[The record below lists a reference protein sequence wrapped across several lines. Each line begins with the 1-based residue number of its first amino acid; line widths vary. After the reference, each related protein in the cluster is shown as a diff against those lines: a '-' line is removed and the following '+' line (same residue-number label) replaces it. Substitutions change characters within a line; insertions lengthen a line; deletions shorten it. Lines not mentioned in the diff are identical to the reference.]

1 MSAPIY
7 LKLLSTLT
15 LSLTTLG
22 FMSSGLTQPI
32 VSDDS
37 TDTTVNQEGNRF
49 DIEGGELSGDGANLF
64 HSFSQFGLDSGQIAN
79 FLSSPSI
86 QNILSRITGG
96 DPSVINGLIQ
106 VSGGTS
112 NLFLMNPAGIIFG
125 NQAQLNVPAAFTAT
139 TATGISFGDNL
150 FNVTGINDY
159 TSLVGTPNG
168 FVFNTPEPGS
178 IVNTGTLE
186 VNSEQNLSLIGG
198 TVVSTG
204 ELVAPEGQITVTTVP
219 GNQWVR
225 ISQAGHLLS
234 LEVPAAATEVP
245 FTPLSLPQLLTGG
258 DVGNATGLSVN
269 EQGEV
274 ALTGSGIAIDN
285 GDLVAKTVTGGTA
298 LLSAENNLTL
308 VESQLTTT
316 GDLQLLAQDTVR
328 VRDTVAN
335 PFIAQAGNDLIVQGN
350 QGVDIFALNHSASGF
365 YSGGD
370 MVFRSSNTISGDAHY
385 SAGGNFRIEQLD
397 GSEGDLESPNDPIIF
412 ASGNVTLGNYTG
424 ASLHILAGG
433 RVDVGDV
440 TITGSEPTVNNTINP
455 SNTLQ
460 FTGSTTTIGDLA
472 IISLS
477 KGGSVII
484 NGNNQPTLD
493 IRAGI
498 DWGLLG
504 IDLVDFQIDPVTPN
518 PTFEPATNA
527 DIKVGNINIS
537 QPNSRILLTNQYNPN
552 DLPGNIQAGQIDVS
566 SDLGNAGS
574 VAIDSR
580 GNIRTSPIKSRAN
593 VTGDG
598 GDILLN
604 AENNIEIGNAGG
616 SDIDSRGDNG
626 GNITLDAGGTIRMT
640 NALSRGR
647 DTTGD
652 GGDITITAGGDINSG
667 NIQTSGENGGEIAI
681 KINGDGVI
689 DTTGPLGNEG
699 TIESCSNITCDGTGE
714 SGDIAIEATSIIT
727 RGIQS
732 NGSSDGD
739 ISLTSDEIQLKP
751 AKEPADRPE
760 VPFIRGTGTLQLQPF
775 PFTDRETIMINTG
788 GGELTLD
795 NNIQIGSDVSFN
807 THGVDPDGNLIYG
820 DLIFNGT
827 VNTVNGTHDLSL
839 DTGLG
844 TTLFNGLVGN
854 SVPLDIVNTNVQGT
868 TIIRNNITA
877 NDLQFNN
884 AVEVQLTPT
893 LTAQNIE
900 FGSSVTLTG
909 DLTLNT
915 NDDNGSMTFN
925 GKVDGTH
932 DLTVLNPGKTTF
944 VDEIGSITRL
954 NTIRTDED
962 GTTQIR
968 NNITANQLDI
978 KDAVTVEAVD
988 GLSDVS
994 LTADKI
1000 EFGSTIMG
1008 TDQNL
1013 ILQSSNTTDIFSL
1026 AGSENSPNDAGFQ
1039 NGFESLTIRS
1049 TNSGGQ
1055 IDLSNL
1061 TFSDPV
1067 TIQMP
1072 DGVIVI
1078 NGKITG
1084 IDDASITLNSATTN
1098 LNADITTAGGG
1109 IAFNTGSVELGND
1122 VTLNSGSNPIRFQG
1136 TVDGNHDLTLLS
1148 SDTTSFG
1155 GAVGGSTRL
1164 NSLTTDSGGITQ
1176 FQGNVTANRLNLQDS
1191 VDVLSN
1197 LSLTATEIDLSS
1209 IETSTNKTLTLQPLN
1224 PNQDF
1229 SVNGGI
1235 FKDGFQSITIGRELG
1250 SGTITLDNNFT
1261 FRDPVT
1267 IQSPSGE
1274 IVLNGMLTGGKN
1286 GTITLDAA
1294 TTTLNS
1300 NILTSGSN
1308 LAFLGDRVNLGADVD
1323 LNTVNGNIRFDGIV
1337 EGDRTL
1343 RIFSTGTTTFSGAV
1357 GSVTPLNS
1365 LTTDAGGTTQFGG
1378 NVTAS
1383 RLTIQDTLA
1392 VLSDLSLTSSEIT
1405 LGATVTGSNTNLIL
1419 QPLNP
1424 TQDFTLTAGV
1434 FEDGFQSIRI
1444 GRDNGSGAIALNGNL
1459 TFSDPLSILSP
1470 TGSGSI
1476 SATGTITGLDNATV
1490 SLQANQEINVN
1501 DITANSG
1508 ISLTSNQDAITTGNL
1523 NTSGVNQGGDITVQ
1537 AQTEIQAGEINSSAM
1552 QGDGGNVTL
1561 DPENDIEVSSINA
1574 QGGING
1580 RGGNVDITTEQF
1592 FRATETFSDRTGTT
1606 TSISTAG
1613 GNGGGSV
1620 IIRHQGGQF
1629 IPFTVGADYNQ
1640 VNGTRG
1646 AIATGS
1652 DNQITEGSYPNPY
1665 TQGIAPS
1672 QIQLITPETPTDNPL
1687 ILQKESPSQPQ
1698 VETDVPPVTIDT
1710 VFGTIDAAYTQQF
1723 ESYLDKSGTQ
1733 ILTLTEARQLLQDI
1747 AQETGVKPALIYVMF
1762 VPSSLSSATATPQ
1775 DNDQLD
1781 LVLVTAQ
1788 GETIHK
1794 SIPITRAEVLQVA
1807 QQFQRTVTNVRD
1819 TTGYLAPG
1827 KQLYDWLITPLEAD
1841 LQAQGIQNLVFV
1853 MDRGLRSIPV
1863 AALHNEQQFL
1873 IENYSVGI
1881 MPSLSLTD
1889 TRFQSVQDSQVLAMG
1904 AARFSDQKPLPA
1916 VPVELESITQKLWQ
1930 GQFFLDEGFTLDN
1943 LKAQRKK
1950 QPFGIIHLA
1959 THADFR
1965 PGAISNSYIQL
1976 WNSKLRLDQ
1985 LPELGWN
1992 NPPVELLV
2000 LSACRT
2006 ALGDENAELGF
2017 AGLAVQAGVK
2027 STLAS
2032 LWYVSDEGTLA
2043 LMTQFYDQ
2051 LKTAPIKAEALR
2063 QVQIDMLKGQTKLEN
2078 GQLITSAGTILL
2090 PSELPQSQD
2099 LTHPYYWASFT
2110 MVGNPW

>member
-15 LSLTTLG
+15 LCLTTLG

-64 HSFSQFGLDSGQIAN
+64 HSFSEFGLDSGQIAN
-79 FLSSPSI
+79 FLSNSSI

-96 DPSVINGLIQ
+96 DASVINGLIQ
-106 VSGGTS
+106 ITGGTS

-125 NQAQLNVPAAFTAT
+125 NEAQLNVPAAFTAT

-150 FNVTGINDY
+150 FNATGINDY

-204 ELVAPEGQITVTTVP
+204 ELVAPDGQITVTTVP

-258 DVGNATGLSVN
+258 NVGNATGLSVN

-274 ALTGSGIAIDN
+274 ALTGSGIAIDK
-285 GDLVAKTVTGGTA
+285 GDVVANTVTGGTA

-316 GDLQLLAQDTVR
+316 GNLQLLAQDTVR

-335 PFIAQAGNDLIVQGN
+335 PFIADAGNDLIVQGN
-350 QGVDIFALNHSASGF
+350 QKVDIFALNHAASGF
-365 YSGGD
+365 FSGGD

-385 SAGGNFRIEQLD
+385 STGGDFRIEQLD
-397 GSEGDLESPNDPIIF
+397 GSEGDLESPYDPIIL
-412 ASGNVTLGNYTG
+412 ATGNVELGDYTG

-433 RVDVGDV
+433 SVNVGNV
-440 TITGSEPTVNNTINP
+440 EITGADTVADTINP
-455 SNTLQ
+455 NNTTLFNGTTEIGKLATVNLSN
-460 FTGSTTTIGDLA
+460 GE
-472 IISLS
+472 
-477 KGGSVII
+477 SVII
-484 NGNNQPTLD
+484 NGNQQPTLD
-493 IRAGI
+493 IRAGV
-498 DWGLLG
+498 DWSLLG
-504 IDLVDFQIDPVTPN
+504 GVPTVTSPIDSTNQFTGDNQP
-518 PTFEPATNA
+518 PTFPGTVTNA
-527 DIKVGNINIS
+527 NIDIGSIKIAIN
-537 QPNSRILLTNQYNPN
+537 QPDGVVLLTNQYNPN
-552 DLPGNIQAGQIDVS
+552 DLGGNIQIGAINVS
-566 SDLGNAGS
+566 NDLGNAGS
-574 VAIDSR
+574 VTIDSR
-580 GNIRTSPIKSRAN
+580 ENIGTASIKSRAN
-593 VTGDG
+593 VSGDG
-598 GDILLN
+598 GAIILN
-604 AENNIEIGNAGG
+604 AEGNIDIENASG

-626 GNITLDAGGTIRMT
+626 GNITLNAGGTIRMT
-640 NALSRGR
+640 NALSRGK

-667 NIQTSGENGGEIAI
+667 NIQTSGANGGEIT
-681 KINGDGVI
+681 INSGGVI

-699 TIESCSNITCDGTGE
+699 TIESCSNITCDGAGE
-714 SGDIAIEATSIIT
+714 SGDIAVEATSIIT

-732 NGSSDGD
+732 NGDLDGN
-739 ISLTSDEIQLKP
+739 INLTSNEIQLKP
-751 AKEPADRPE
+751 AEVPANRPE
-760 VPFIRGTGTLQLQPF
+760 VPFIRGTGTLRLQPL
-775 PFTDRETIMINTG
+775 DIETITVNTG
-788 GGELTLD
+788 SNDLILD
-795 NNIQIGSDVSFN
+795 NPLQLGGNISFN
-807 THGVDPDGNLIYG
+807 TSGGNVTL
-820 DLIFNGT
+820 NGT
-827 VNTVNGTHDLSL
+827 VDGEYDLSL
-839 DTGLG
+839 NTDTG
-844 TTLFNGLVGN
+844 TALFNGIVGSLN
-854 SVPLDIVNTNVQGT
+854 SLNIISTDANGK
-868 TIIRNNITA
+868 TIINRDITA
-877 NDLQFNN
+877 NQLEFNN
-884 AVEVQLTPT
+884 MVEVLSNST
-893 LTAQNIE
+893 LTLTQSGMQPPPAID
-900 FGSSVTLTG
+900 FMSSVELKA
-909 DLTLNT
+909 DLTISTIRNSQI
-915 NDDNGSMTFN
+915 NFN
-925 GKVDGTH
+925 STVDGTY
-932 DLTVLNPGKTTF
+932 DLTVLNPGETTF
-944 VDEIGSITRL
+944 TAEVGSISRL
-954 NTIRTDED
+954 NTLRTDNE
-962 GTTQIR
+962 GTTQIN
-968 NNITANQLDI
+968 NNITANQIDI
-978 KDAVTVEAVD
+978 QDAVEV
-988 GLSDVS
+988 LSDLS
-994 LTADKI
+994 LTADEI
-1000 EFGSTIMG
+1000 EFGSTITG
-1008 TDQNL
+1008 TNQNL

-1026 AGSENSPNDAGFQ
+1026 VGSGTSSEEAGFQ
-1039 NGFESLTIRS
+1039 DGFESLTIRS

-1072 DGVIVI
+1072 DGVIAI

-1098 LNADITTAGGG
+1098 LNADITTVDGS
-1109 IAFNTGSVELGND
+1109 IAFNADNVRLGNN
-1122 VTLNSGSNPIRFQG
+1122 VTLSSGSNPIRFQG

-1148 SDTTSFG
+1148 SGTTTFG

-1176 FQGNVTANRLNLQDS
+1176 FQGNVTANRLDLQDR

-1197 LSLTATEIDLSS
+1197 LSLTAAEIDLNS
-1209 IETSTNKTLTLQPLN
+1209 IETSTNQTLTLQPLN

-1235 FKDGFQSITIGRELG
+1235 FKDGFQSITIGQESG
-1250 SGTITLDNNFT
+1250 SGTITLDDNFT
-1261 FRDPVT
+1261 FNDPVT
-1267 IQSPSGE
+1267 IQSSSGE
-1274 IVLNGMLTGGKN
+1274 IVLNGMLMGEDN
-1286 GTITLDAA
+1286 AAITLDAA

-1300 NILTSGSN
+1300 NITTSGNS
-1308 LAFLGDRVNLGADVD
+1308 LTFLGDRVNLGADVD
-1323 LNTVNGNIRFDGIV
+1323 LNTASGNINFSGIV

-1343 RIFSTGTTTFSGAV
+1343 RIFSSGTTTFSGAV
-1357 GSVTPLNS
+1357 GSITPLNS

-1378 NVTAS
+1378 DVTAN
-1383 RLTIQDTLA
+1383 RLSIQDSLA
-1392 VLSDLSLTSSEIT
+1392 VLSDLSLTASEIT
-1405 LGATVTGSNTNLIL
+1405 LGATVTGSNTNLVL

-1424 TQDFTLTAGV
+1424 TQKFTLTRGV
-1434 FEDGFQSIRI
+1434 FEDGFQSLRI
-1444 GRDNGSGAIALNGNL
+1444 GRENGSGEIELNGNL
-1459 TFSDPLSILSP
+1459 TVSDPLSILSP

-1476 SATGTITGLDNATV
+1476 TATGTITGFDNATIN
-1490 SLQANQEINVN
+1490 LLANQAINVN
-1501 DITANSG
+1501 DITANAG
-1508 ISLTSNQDAITTGNL
+1508 ISLTSNQRAVTTGNL

-1537 AQTEIQAGEINSSAM
+1537 AKTEIQTGAINSSAT

-1561 DPENDIEVSSINA
+1561 DPENDIEVDSINA

-1620 IIRHQGGQF
+1620 IIRHQGGKLG
-1629 IPFTVGADYNQ
+1629 IPFTVGQDYNNE
-1640 VNGTRG
+1640 NGTRG

-1672 QIQLITPETPTDNPL
+1672 QIQLITPETSSASSPENPL

-1698 VETDVPPVTIDT
+1698 VETDVPSVTIDT
-1710 VFGTIDAAYTQQF
+1710 VFGTIDAAYTQEF
-1723 ESYLDKSGTQ
+1723 ESYLGKPATQ
-1733 ILTLTEARQLLQDI
+1733 ILTLTQARQLLQDI

-1762 VPSSLSSATATPQ
+1762 VPSSISSESATPQ

-1788 GETIHK
+1788 GEPIHK

-1807 QQFQRTVTNVRD
+1807 QQFQRSVTNVRD
-1819 TTGYLAPG
+1819 TKGYLAPG

-1889 TRFQSVQDSQVLAMG
+1889 TRYQSVQDTQVLAMG
-1904 AARFSDQKPLPA
+1904 AERFSDKKPLPA
-1916 VPVELESITQKLWQ
+1916 VPVELEAITQKLWQ

-1992 NPPVELLV
+1992 DPPVELLV

-2043 LMTQFYDQ
+2043 LMTQFYDH
-2051 LKTAPIKAEALR
+2051 LRTAPIKAEALR

-2110 MVGNPW
+2110 VVGNPW

>member
-15 LSLTTLG
+15 LCLTTLG

-37 TDTTVNQEGNRF
+37 TDTTVNQQNNRF

-64 HSFSQFGLDSGQIAN
+64 HSFSEFGLDSGQIAN
-79 FLSSPSI
+79 FLSNPSI

-96 DPSVINGLIQ
+96 DASVINGLIQ
-106 VSGGTS
+106 ITGGTS

-125 NQAQLNVPAAFTAT
+125 NEAQLNVPAAFTAT

-150 FNVTGINDY
+150 FNATGINDY
-159 TSLVGTPNG
+159 TSLMGTPNG

-198 TVVSTG
+198 AVVSTG
-204 ELVAPEGQITVTTVP
+204 ELVAPDGQITVTTVP

-225 ISQAGHLLS
+225 ISQAGQLLS
-234 LEVPAAATEVP
+234 LEVPAAATQVP

-258 DVGNATGLSVN
+258 NVSNATELSVN

-274 ALTGSGIAIDN
+274 ALTGSGIAIN
-285 GDLVAKTVTGGTA
+285 QGDVVAKTVTTGTA

-308 VESQLTTT
+308 VESHLTTT
-316 GDLQLLAQDTVR
+316 GDLQLLAQNTVQ

-335 PFIAQAGNDLIVQGN
+335 PFIAQAGDNLTVQGN
-350 QGVDIFALNHSASGF
+350 QNVDIFALNHAASGF
-365 YSGGD
+365 YSSGD

-385 SAGGNFRIEQLD
+385 STGGDFRIEQLD
-397 GSEGDLESPNDPIIF
+397 GSSGDLESPNDPIIL
-412 ASGNVTLGNYTG
+412 ASGDVRLGNYTG

-433 RVDVGDV
+433 RVRVRNV
-440 TITGSEPTVNNTINP
+440 TITGTDSEDNTINP
-455 SNTLQ
+455 NNANPFLASLASVPLSAGTTLQ
-460 FTGSTTTIGDLA
+460 IDGST
-472 IISLS
+472 
-477 KGGSVII
+477 
-484 NGNNQPTLD
+484 NPTLD

-498 DWGLLG
+498 NWGVLG
-504 IDLVDFQIDPVTPN
+504 GDPGNKPIGTGLPT
-518 PTFEPATNA
+518 PTFTTATNA
-527 DIKVGNINIS
+527 DIVVDNITIS
-537 QPNSRILLTNQYNPN
+537 QPNSKVLLTNQYNPN
-552 DLPGNIQAGQIDVS
+552 NLAGNVQVGQIDVS

-574 VAIDSR
+574 VTIESR

-640 NALSRGR
+640 NALSRGK

-652 GGDITITAGGDINSG
+652 GGDIRITAGGDINSG
-667 NIQTSGENGGEIAI
+667 NIQTSGANGGEITI

-699 TIESCSNITCDGTGE
+699 TIESCSNITCDGAGE
-714 SGDIAIEATSIIT
+714 SGDIAVEATSIIT

-732 NGSSDGD
+732 NGDLDGN
-739 ISLTSDEIQLKP
+739 ITLTSNEIQLKP
-751 AKEPADRPE
+751 AEVPANRPE
-760 VPFIRGTGTLQLQPF
+760 VPFIRGTGTLRLQPL
-775 PFTDRETIMINTG
+775 DIETITVNTG
-788 GGELTLD
+788 SNDLILD
-795 NNIQIGSDVSFN
+795 NPLQLGGNISFN
-807 THGVDPDGNLIYG
+807 TSGGNVT
-820 DLIFNGT
+820 FNGT
-827 VNTVNGTHDLSL
+827 VDGEYDLSL
-839 DTGLG
+839 NTDTG
-844 TTLFNGLVGN
+844 TALFNGIVGSLN
-854 SVPLDIVNTNVQGT
+854 SLNIISTDANGK
-868 TIIRNNITA
+868 TIINRDITA
-877 NDLQFNN
+877 NQLEFNN
-884 AVEVQLTPT
+884 MVEVLSNST
-893 LTAQNIE
+893 LTLIQSGMQPPPAIDFME
-900 FGSSVTLTG
+900 SVELKA
-909 DLTLNT
+909 DLTISTIRNSQI
-915 NDDNGSMTFN
+915 NFN
-925 GKVDGTH
+925 STVDGTY
-932 DLTVLNPGKTTF
+932 DLTVLNPGETTF
-944 VDEIGSITRL
+944 TGEVGSISRL
-954 NTIRTDED
+954 NTLRTDNE
-962 GTTQIR
+962 GTTQIN

-978 KDAVTVEAVD
+978 QDAVEV
-988 GLSDVS
+988 LSDLS
-994 LTADKI
+994 LTADEI
-1000 EFGSTIMG
+1000 EFGSTITG
-1008 TDQNL
+1008 TNQNL
-1013 ILQSSNTTDIFSL
+1013 ILQSSNITDIFSL
-1026 AGSENSPNDAGFQ
+1026 AGSGNSSDEAGFQ
-1039 NGFESLTIRS
+1039 DGFESLTIRS

-1067 TIQMP
+1067 TIQIP
-1072 DGVIVI
+1072 DGVIAI

-1084 IDDASITLNSATTN
+1084 TDDASITLNSATTN
-1098 LNADITTAGGG
+1098 LNADITTEDGG
-1109 IAFNTGSVELGND
+1109 IAFNTDSVELGND

-1136 TVDGNHDLTLLS
+1136 TVDGNYKLTLSS
-1148 SDTTSFG
+1148 SDTTTFG
-1155 GAVGGSTRL
+1155 GTVGGSTPL
-1164 NSLTTDSGGITQ
+1164 DTLTTKLDGITQ
-1176 FQGNVTANRLNLQDS
+1176 FNGNVTANRLNLQDS

-1197 LSLTATEIDLSS
+1197 LSLTATEI
-1209 IETSTNKTLTLQPLN
+1209 
-1224 PNQDF
+1224 
-1229 SVNGGI
+1229 
-1235 FKDGFQSITIGRELG
+1235 
-1250 SGTITLDNNFT
+1250 
-1261 FRDPVT
+1261 
-1267 IQSPSGE
+1267 
-1274 IVLNGMLTGGKN
+1274 VLNGILTGTDN
-1286 GTITLDAA
+1286 GAITLNAA

-1300 NILTSGSN
+1300 NITTSGSDIR
-1308 LAFLGDRVNLGADVD
+1308 FLGDKVNLGADVD
-1323 LNTVNGNIRFDGIV
+1323 LNTASGNINFSGIV

-1365 LTTDAGGTTQFGG
+1365 LTTDAGGITQFGG
-1378 NVTAS
+1378 DVTANRVS
-1383 RLTIQDTLA
+1383 IQDSLA
-1392 VLSDLSLTSSEIT
+1392 VLSDLSLTSPEIT
-1405 LGATVTGSNTNLIL
+1405 LGATVTGSNTNLVL

-1444 GRDNGSGAIALNGNL
+1444 GRENGSGAIALNGNL
-1459 TFSDPLSILSP
+1459 TFSDPVSILSP
-1470 TGSGSI
+1470 TGSGTI
-1476 SATGTITGLDNATV
+1476 TATGTITGLDNATV
-1490 SLQANQEINVN
+1490 SLQANQDINVN

-1508 ISLTSNQDAITTGNL
+1508 ISLTSNQGAVTTGNL

-1537 AQTEIQAGEINSSAM
+1537 AKTEIQAGAINSSAT

-1561 DPENDIEVSSINA
+1561 DPENDIEVDSINA
-1574 QGGING
+1574 QGGSNG

-1620 IIRHQGGQF
+1620 IIRHQGGKLDT
-1629 IPFTVGADYNQ
+1629 PFTVGQDYND

-1672 QIQLITPETPTDNPL
+1672 QIQLITPETITPETSRESSESSPENPL

-1698 VETDVPPVTIDT
+1698 VETDVPSVTIDT
-1710 VFGTIDAAYTQQF
+1710 VFGTIDAAYTQEF
-1723 ESYLDKSGTQ
+1723 EAYLSKSATQ

-1762 VPSSLSSATATPQ
+1762 VPSSISSESATPE

-1788 GETIHK
+1788 GEPIHK

-1807 QQFQRTVTNVRD
+1807 QQFQRSVTNVRD

-1853 MDRGLRSIPV
+1853 MDRGLRSMPV
-1863 AALHNEQQFL
+1863 AALHNEEQFL

-1889 TRFQSVQDSQVLAMG
+1889 TRFQSVQDSKVLAMG
-1904 AARFSDQKPLPA
+1904 AAQFSDQKPLPA
-1916 VPVELESITQKLWQ
+1916 VPVELEAITQKLWQ
-1930 GQFFLDEGFTLDN
+1930 GQFFLNEGFTLDN

-2063 QVQIDMLKGQTKLEN
+2063 QVQIDMLKGKIKLEN

>member
-1 MSAPIY
+1 MSVPIY

-15 LSLTTLG
+15 LCLTTLG

-86 QNILSRITGG
+86 QTILSRITGG

-112 NLFLMNPAGIIFG
+112 NLFLINPAGIIFG
-125 NQAQLNVPAAFTAT
+125 NQAQLNLPAAFTGT
-139 TATGISFGDNL
+139 TATGISFGDNV
-150 FNVTGINDY
+150 FNATGINDY

-204 ELVAPEGQITVTTVP
+204 ELVAPGGQITVATVP

-225 ISQAGHLLS
+225 ISQAGQLLS
-234 LEVPAAATEVP
+234 LEVPAAATVVP

-258 DVGNATGLSVN
+258 NVGNATGLSVN

-316 GDLQLLAQDTVR
+316 DDLQLLAQDTVR

-335 PFIAQAGNDLIVQGN
+335 PFRAEAGGDLTIQGEQGIDILTLNHPGTPFQSGGNLTLVSDGSISVDAHFRSGGDFSILNLSGQPANFVSLYTPIITSGGNYNVGTYNGSALKVEATGNIRGRNITITEPDQSGMIPTSDPDFDLLTTTPSLILRSDTGDIRVGRIRTNSTNINVDAGSVIFEAAGDIRFTGIDTAWRGTTGSGRGGDIYIKTTNGNIIGVTPGVLRNIVSDSVNGDSGNITLEAPNGSIDVANILAKGRSNGDGGNIQVIAGGDIVSGNIQSSGDNGGDIVIRSGGQIDTTTRINGGVNEGTIQSCSQDEGCSGTGGTITLEAERILARGIESNGSIGGEISLTSNEIQLVPAPSKPELPYIRGTGVLDIQAFTGEEIVVNTGGNDLTLDNPLQ
-350 QGVDIFALNHSASGF
+350 L
-365 YSGGD
+365 
-370 MVFRSSNTISGDAHY
+370 
-385 SAGGNFRIEQLD
+385 GGNVSFNTS
-397 GSEGDLESPNDPIIF
+397 G
-412 ASGNVTLGNYTG
+412 GNVTL
-424 ASLHILAGG
+424 
-433 RVDVGDV
+433 
-440 TITGSEPTVNNTINP
+440 
-455 SNTLQ
+455 
-460 FTGSTTTIGDLA
+460 
-472 IISLS
+472 
-477 KGGSVII
+477 
-484 NGNNQPTLD
+484 
-493 IRAGI
+493 
-498 DWGLLG
+498 
-504 IDLVDFQIDPVTPN
+504 
-518 PTFEPATNA
+518 
-527 DIKVGNINIS
+527 
-537 QPNSRILLTNQYNPN
+537 
-552 DLPGNIQAGQIDVS
+552 
-566 SDLGNAGS
+566 
-574 VAIDSR
+574 
-580 GNIRTSPIKSRAN
+580 
-593 VTGDG
+593 
-598 GDILLN
+598 
-604 AENNIEIGNAGG
+604 
-616 SDIDSRGDNG
+616 
-626 GNITLDAGGTIRMT
+626 
-640 NALSRGR
+640 
-647 DTTGD
+647 
-652 GGDITITAGGDINSG
+652 
-667 NIQTSGENGGEIAI
+667 
-681 KINGDGVI
+681 
-689 DTTGPLGNEG
+689 
-699 TIESCSNITCDGTGE
+699 
-714 SGDIAIEATSIIT
+714 
-727 RGIQS
+727 
-732 NGSSDGD
+732 
-739 ISLTSDEIQLKP
+739 
-751 AKEPADRPE
+751 
-760 VPFIRGTGTLQLQPF
+760 
-775 PFTDRETIMINTG
+775 
-788 GGELTLD
+788 
-795 NNIQIGSDVSFN
+795 
-807 THGVDPDGNLIYG
+807 
-820 DLIFNGT
+820 NGT
-827 VNTVNGTHDLSL
+827 VDGEYNLSL
-839 DTGLG
+839 NTDTG
-844 TTLFNGLVGN
+844 TAQFNGIVGSLN
-854 SVPLDIVNTNVQGT
+854 SLNIISTDANGK
-868 TIIRNNITA
+868 TIINRDITA
-877 NDLQFNN
+877 NQLEFNN
-884 AVEVQLTPT
+884 MVEVLSDST
-893 LTAQNIE
+893 LTLTQSEMQLSPEID
-900 FGSSVTLTG
+900 FMSSVELKA
-909 DLTLNT
+909 DLTISTIRNSQI
-915 NDDNGSMTFN
+915 NFN
-925 GKVDGTH
+925 STVEGTY
-932 DLTVLNPGKTTF
+932 DLTVLNPGETTF
-944 VDEIGSITRL
+944 TGEVGSISRL
-954 NTIRTDED
+954 NTLRTDEA
-962 GTTQIR
+962 GTTQIN

-978 KDAVTVEAVD
+978 QDAVEV
-988 GLSDVS
+988 LSDLS
-994 LTADKI
+994 LTADEI
-1000 EFGSTIMG
+1000 EFGSTITG
-1008 TDQNL
+1008 TNQNL

-1026 AGSENSPNDAGFQ
+1026 AGSGNSSDETGFQ
-1039 NGFESLTIRS
+1039 DGFESLTIRS

-1072 DGVIVI
+1072 DGVIAI

-1084 IDDASITLNSATTN
+1084 TDDASITLNSATTN
-1098 LNADITTAGGG
+1098 LNADITTESGG
-1109 IAFNTGSVELGND
+1109 IAFNAESVELGND

-1136 TVDGNHDLTLLS
+1136 TVDGNYKLTLLS
-1148 SDTTSFG
+1148 SDTTTFG
-1155 GAVGGSTRL
+1155 GAVGSSTPLESLSTDAGGTTQL
-1164 NSLTTDSGGITQ
+1164 ND
-1176 FQGNVTANRLNLQDS
+1176 NVTANRLNLQDS
-1191 VDVLSN
+1191 VNVLSN
-1197 LSLTATEIDLSS
+1197 LSLTAAEIELNS
-1209 IETSTNKTLTLQPLN
+1209 IETSTNQTLTLQPLN

-1235 FKDGFQSITIGRELG
+1235 FKDGFQSITIGRESG
-1250 SGTITLDNNFT
+1250 NGTITLDDNVT
-1261 FRDPVT
+1261 FNDPVT

-1274 IVLNGMLTGGKN
+1274 IVLNGMLMGEN
-1286 GTITLDAA
+1286 NAAITLDAA

-1300 NILTSGSN
+1300 NITTSGNS
-1308 LAFLGDRVNLGADVD
+1308 LTFLGDRVNLGADVD
-1323 LNTVNGNIRFDGIV
+1323 LNTVDGTISFDGIV

-1343 RIFSTGTTTFSGAV
+1343 RIFSTGTTAFSGAV

-1378 NVTAS
+1378 DVTAN
-1383 RLTIQDTLA
+1383 RLSIQDSLA
-1392 VLSDLSLTSSEIT
+1392 VLSDLSLTASEIT
-1405 LGATVTGSNTNLIL
+1405 LGATVTGSNTNLVL

-1444 GRDNGSGAIALNGNL
+1444 GRENGSGAIALNGNL
-1459 TFSDPLSILSP
+1459 TVSDPLSILSP

-1476 SATGTITGLDNATV
+1476 SATGTITGFDNATIN
-1490 SLQANQEINVN
+1490 LLANQAINVN
-1501 DITANSG
+1501 DITANFG
-1508 ISLTSNQDAITTGNL
+1508 ISLTSNQEAVTTGNL

-1537 AQTEIQAGEINSSAM
+1537 AKTEIQTAAINSSAT

-1561 DPENDIEVSSINA
+1561 DPEGDIEVDSINA
-1574 QGGING
+1574 QGGSNG

-1620 IIRHQGGQF
+1620 IIRHQGGKLG
-1629 IPFTVGADYNQ
+1629 IPFTVGQDYNNE
-1640 VNGTRG
+1640 NGTRG

-1672 QIQLITPETPTDNPL
+1672 QIQLITPETITPEPPSESSAENPL

-1698 VETDVPPVTIDT
+1698 VETSVPSVTIDT
-1710 VFGTIDAAYTQQF
+1710 VFGTIDAAYTQEF
-1723 ESYLDKSGTQ
+1723 ETYLDKSGTQ
-1733 ILTLTEARQLLQDI
+1733 IFTLTEARQLLQDI

-1807 QQFQRTVTNVRD
+1807 QQFQRSVTNVRD
-1819 TTGYLAPG
+1819 TKGYLAPG

-1881 MPSLSLTD
+1881 MPSLSITD

-1904 AARFSDQKPLPA
+1904 AAQFSDQKPLPA

-1992 NPPVELLV
+1992 DPPVELLV

-2063 QVQIDMLKGQTKLEN
+2063 QVQIDMLKGKTKLEN

>member
-1 MSAPIY
+1 MSVPIY

-15 LSLTTLG
+15 LCLTTLG

-86 QNILSRITGG
+86 QTILSRITGG

-150 FNVTGINDY
+150 FNATGINDY

-204 ELVAPEGQITVTTVP
+204 ELVAPGGQITVATVP

-258 DVGNATGLSVN
+258 NVGNATGLSVN

-335 PFIAQAGNDLIVQGN
+335 PFRAEAGGDLTIQGE
-350 QGVDIFALNHSASGF
+350 QRIDILTLNHPGTPFQSGGNLTLVSDGSISVDAHF
-365 YSGGD
+365 RSGGD
-370 MVFRSSNTISGDAHY
+370 FSILNLSGQPA
-385 SAGGNFRIEQLD
+385 NFVSLD
-397 GSEGDLESPNDPIIF
+397 DPIITT
-412 ASGNVTLGNYTG
+412 GGNYNVGTYDG
-424 ASLHILAGG
+424 PALKVEAEGNIRG
-433 RVDVGDV
+433 RNI
-440 TITGSEPTVNNTINP
+440 TITEPDQSGMIPTSDP
-455 SNTLQ
+455 DFDLL
-460 FTGSTTTIGDLA
+460 TTTPSLILRSDTGDIRVNRIRTRSTDVNFDA
-472 IISLS
+472 
-477 KGGSVII
+477 GSVILEAAGDI
-484 NGNNQPTLD
+484 RFIGIDATWRGATGSGRGGDIYIKTTNGNIQGSTFQNVVSDSLNGD
-493 IRAGI
+493 AGNI
-498 DWGLLG
+498 
-504 IDLVDFQIDPVTPN
+504 
-518 PTFEPATNA
+518 TFEAPN
-527 DIKVGNINIS
+527 GNINVL
-537 QPNSRILLTNQYNPN
+537 NLLAKSRNNG
-552 DLPGNIQAGQIDVS
+552 DGGNIQVI
-566 SDLGNAGS
+566 
-574 VAIDSR
+574 
-580 GNIRTSPIKSRAN
+580 
-593 VTGDG
+593 
-598 GDILLN
+598 
-604 AENNIEIGNAGG
+604 
-616 SDIDSRGDNG
+616 
-626 GNITLDAGGTIRMT
+626 
-640 NALSRGR
+640 
-647 DTTGD
+647 
-652 GGDITITAGGDINSG
+652 AGGDVVSG
-667 NIQTSGENGGEIAI
+667 NIQTSGDNGGDILI
-681 KINGDGVI
+681 RSSSGQINTTSRSADGSNNEGVI
-689 DTTGPLGNEG
+689 Q
-699 TIESCSNITCDGTGE
+699 SCSQDEGCSGTGGNITL
-714 SGDIAIEATSIIT
+714 EAEEILT
-727 RGIQS
+727 RGIES
-732 NGSSDGD
+732 NGSVGGEMSL
-739 ISLTSDEIQLKP
+739 ISNEVQLVPASSKP
-751 AKEPADRPE
+751 ELPY
-760 VPFIRGTGTLQLQPF
+760 IRGTGVLNIQA
-775 PFTDRETIMINTG
+775 FTGEEIVVNTG
-788 GGELTLD
+788 GNDLTLD
-795 NNIQIGSDVSFN
+795 NPLQLGGNVSFN
-807 THGVDPDGNLIYG
+807 TSGGNVT
-820 DLIFNGT
+820 FNGT
-827 VNTVNGTHDLSL
+827 VDGDYNLNLNTETGTAVLNGIVGSL
-839 DTGLG
+839 NSLNVISTDA
-844 TTLFNGLVGN
+844 NGK
-854 SVPLDIVNTNVQGT
+854 
-868 TIIRNNITA
+868 IIINRDITA
-877 NDLQFNN
+877 NNLEFNNRVEVLSNSTLTLTQGEMQPSPGVDFMSSVELNANLTISTNHNSQVNFNN
-884 AVEVQLTPT
+884 A
-893 LTAQNIE
+893 
-900 FGSSVTLTG
+900 
-909 DLTLNT
+909 
-915 NDDNGSMTFN
+915 
-925 GKVDGTH
+925 VDGTH
-932 DLTVLNPGKTTF
+932 DLTILNPGETTF
-944 VDEIGSITRL
+944 TGEVGSISRL
-954 NTIRTDED
+954 NTLRTDEA
-962 GTTQIR
+962 GTTQIN

-978 KDAVTVEAVD
+978 QDAVEV
-988 GLSDVS
+988 LSDLS
-994 LTADKI
+994 LTADEI
-1000 EFGSTIMG
+1000 EFGSTITG
-1008 TDQNL
+1008 TNQNL

-1026 AGSENSPNDAGFQ
+1026 AGSGNSSEETGFQ
-1039 NGFESLTIRS
+1039 DGFESLTIRS

-1072 DGVIVI
+1072 DGVIAI

-1084 IDDASITLNSATTN
+1084 TDDASITLNSATTN
-1098 LNADITTAGGG
+1098 LNADITTESGG
-1109 IAFNTGSVELGND
+1109 IAFNAESVELGNN

-1148 SDTTSFG
+1148 SDTTTFG
-1155 GAVGGSTRL
+1155 GAVGSSTPL
-1164 NSLTTDSGGITQ
+1164 DTLTTKLDGITQ
-1176 FQGNVTANRLNLQDS
+1176 FNGNVTANRLDLQDS
-1191 VDVLSN
+1191 VDVLST
-1197 LSLTATEIDLSS
+1197 LSLTASEIELNS

-1235 FKDGFQSITIGRELG
+1235 FKDGFQSITIGGESG
-1250 SGTITLDNNFT
+1250 SGTITLDDNFT

-1274 IVLNGMLTGGKN
+1274 IVLNAMLMGRDN
-1286 GTITLDAA
+1286 GAITLDAA

-1300 NILTSGSN
+1300 NITTSGNS
-1308 LAFLGDRVNLGADVD
+1308 LTFLGDRVNLGTDVD

-1365 LTTDAGGTTQFGG
+1365 LTTDAGGTTQFGTD
-1378 NVTAS
+1378 VTAN

-1424 TQDFTLTAGV
+1424 SQKFNLTAGV
-1434 FEDGFQSIRI
+1434 FEDGFQSLRI

-1459 TFSDPLSILSP
+1459 TVSDPLSILSP
-1470 TGSGSI
+1470 TGSGSITATGTITGLDNATVSLLANQEIDVNDITANSGISLTSNQGSISATGTITGLDNATVSLLANQGINVNDITANAGISLTSNQGSI

-1490 SLQANQEINVN
+1490 SLQANQEIDVN

-1580 RGGNVDITTEQF
+1580 RGGNVDITTERF
-1592 FRATETFSDRTGTT
+1592 FRATNTFSDRTGTT

-1672 QIQLITPETPTDNPL
+1672 QIQLITPETPSASSPDNPL

-1827 KQLYDWLITPLEAD
+1827 KQLYDWLIKPLEAD

>member
-15 LSLTTLG
+15 LCLTALG

-64 HSFSQFGLDSGQIAN
+64 HSFSEFGLDSGQIAN
-79 FLSSPSI
+79 FLSNPSI
-86 QNILSRITGG
+86 QTILSRITGG

-125 NQAQLNVPAAFTAT
+125 SEAQLNVPAAFTAT

-150 FNVTGINDY
+150 FNATGINDY

-204 ELVAPEGQITVTTVP
+204 ELVAPDGQITVTTVP

-258 DVGNATGLSVN
+258 NVGNATGLSVN

-274 ALTGSGIAIDN
+274 ALTGSGISIDN
-285 GDLVAKTVTGGTA
+285 GDLVAKTVTGGSA

-365 YSGGD
+365 FSGGD
-370 MVFRSSNTISGDAHY
+370 MVFRSSNTIGGDAHY
-385 SAGGNFRIEQLD
+385 LADGDFRIEQLD
-397 GSEGDLESPNDPIIF
+397 GSVGNLESPYDPIIL
-412 ASGNVTLGNYTG
+412 ASGNVTLGDYIG

-433 RVDVGDV
+433 SVNIRNV
-440 TITGSEPTVNNTINP
+440 TITGADTVADTIYPGNTASFKGI
-455 SNTLQ
+455 TL
-460 FTGSTTTIGDLA
+460 GDLA
-472 IISLS
+472 RVNLS
-477 KGGSVII
+477 NGESVTIQ
-484 NGNNQPTLD
+484 GNVQPTLD

-498 DWGLLG
+498 DWTDLGGAPGEVDPALL
-504 IDLVDFQIDPVTPN
+504 N
-518 PTFEPATNA
+518 PTFTTPAENA
-527 DIKVGNINIS
+527 DIVVGNIIIS
-537 QPNSRILLTNQYNPN
+537 QPNSIILLTNQYNPK
-552 DLPGNIQAGQIDVS
+552 DLAVVETRNIETGQINVS
-566 SDLGNAGS
+566 VDSGNAGS

-580 GNIRTSPIKSRAN
+580 GNIITDPIKSRTDGSGN
-593 VTGDG
+593 G

-604 AENNIEIGNAGG
+604 AASNIDIGNAGG

-626 GNITLDAGGTIRMT
+626 GNITLNAGGTISMT

-647 DTTGD
+647 DTGTTGD
-652 GGDITITAGGDINSG
+652 GGDIRITAGGNINSG
-667 NIQTSGENGGEIAI
+667 NIQTSGANGGEITI

-699 TIESCSNITCDGTGE
+699 TIESCSNITCDGAGE
-714 SGDIAIEATSIIT
+714 SGNIAIEATSIIT

-739 ISLTSDEIQLKP
+739 ISLTSDEIQLKQ
-751 AKEPADRPE
+751 ADNPSIRPE
-760 VPFIRGTGTLQLQPF
+760 VPFIRGTGTLRLQPL
-775 PFTDRETIMINTG
+775 DRETITVNTG
-788 GGELTLD
+788 SNDLILD
-795 NNIQIGSDVSFN
+795 NPLQLGGNVSFN
-807 THGVDPDGNLIYG
+807 TSGGNVTL
-820 DLIFNGT
+820 NGT
-827 VNTVNGTHDLSL
+827 VDGEYDLSLNTDTGTALFNGIVGSLNSLNIISTDANGKTIINRDITANQLEFNNMVEVLSDSTLTLTQSDMQPSPSIDFMESVELKADLTISTIRNSQINFNSTVNGTY
-839 DTGLG
+839 
-844 TTLFNGLVGN
+844 
-854 SVPLDIVNTNVQGT
+854 
-868 TIIRNNITA
+868 
-877 NDLQFNN
+877 
-884 AVEVQLTPT
+884 
-893 LTAQNIE
+893 
-900 FGSSVTLTG
+900 
-909 DLTLNT
+909 
-915 NDDNGSMTFN
+915 
-925 GKVDGTH
+925 
-932 DLTVLNPGKTTF
+932 DLTVLNPGETTF
-944 VDEIGSITRL
+944 IGEVGSISRL
-954 NTIRTDED
+954 NTLRTDNE
-962 GTTQIR
+962 GTTQIN

-978 KDAVTVEAVD
+978 QDAVEV
-988 GLSDVS
+988 LSDLS
-994 LTADKI
+994 LTADEI
-1000 EFGSTIMG
+1000 EFGSTITG
-1008 TDQNL
+1008 TNQNL

-1026 AGSENSPNDAGFQ
+1026 AGSGNSSEETGFQ
-1039 NGFESLTIRS
+1039 DGFNSLTIRS

-1072 DGVIVI
+1072 DGVIAI

-1084 IDDASITLNSATTN
+1084 TDDASITLNSATTN
-1098 LNADITTAGGG
+1098 LNANITTAGGG

-1136 TVDGNHDLTLLS
+1136 TVNGNHDLTLLS
-1148 SDTTSFG
+1148 SDTTTFG
-1155 GAVGGSTRL
+1155 GAVGSSTPL
-1164 NSLTTDSGGITQ
+1164 DTLTTKLDGITQ
-1176 FQGNVTANRLNLQDS
+1176 FNDNVTANRLDLQDS

-1197 LSLTATEIDLSS
+1197 LSLTAAEIELNS
-1209 IETSTNKTLTLQPLN
+1209 IETSTNKTLTLQPLD

-1235 FKDGFQSITIGRELG
+1235 FQDGFQSITIGGESG
-1250 SGTITLDNNFT
+1250 SGTITLDNNVT
-1261 FRDPVT
+1261 FNDPVT

-1274 IVLNGMLTGGKN
+1274 IVLNAMLMGRDN
-1286 GTITLDAA
+1286 GAITLDAA

-1300 NILTSGSN
+1300 NITTTGNSLT
-1308 LAFLGDRVNLGADVD
+1308 FLGDRVNLGADVD

-1357 GSVTPLNS
+1357 GSITPLNS

-1378 NVTAS
+1378 NVTAN
-1383 RLTIQDTLA
+1383 RLSIQDTLA
-1392 VLSDLSLTSSEIT
+1392 VLSDLSLTASEIT
-1405 LGATVTGSNTNLIL
+1405 LGATVTGSNTNLVL

-1424 TQDFTLTAGV
+1424 TQVFTLTGGV
-1434 FEDGFQSIRI
+1434 FEDGFQSLRI
-1444 GRDNGSGAIALNGNL
+1444 GRENGSGAIALNGNL
-1459 TFSDPLSILSP
+1459 TFSDPVTILSP
-1470 TGSGSI
+1470 TDSGSI
-1476 SATGTITGLDNATV
+1476 TATGTITGFDNATIT
-1490 SLQANQEINVN
+1490 LQANQDINVN
-1501 DITANSG
+1501 DITANAG
-1508 ISLTSNQDAITTGNL
+1508 ISLTSNQEAVTTGNL

-1537 AQTEIQAGEINSSAM
+1537 AKTEIQTGAIDSSAT

-1561 DPENDIEVSSINA
+1561 DPENDIEVDSINA
-1574 QGGING
+1574 QGGSNG

-1629 IPFTVGADYNQ
+1629 IPFTVGQDYNNR
-1640 VNGTRG
+1640 NGTRG

-1672 QIQLITPETPTDNPL
+1672 QIQLITPETSRELSAENPL

-1698 VETDVPPVTIDT
+1698 VETSVPSVTIDT
-1710 VFGTIDAAYTQQF
+1710 VFGTIDAAYTQEF
-1723 ESYLDKSGTQ
+1723 ETYLDKSGTQ

-1794 SIPITRAEVLQVA
+1794 SIPITRAEVLKVA

-1819 TTGYLAPG
+1819 ATGYLAPG

-1881 MPSLSLTD
+1881 MPSLSITD
-1889 TRFQSVQDSQVLAMG
+1889 TRFQSVKDTTVLAMG
-1904 AARFSDQKPLPA
+1904 AEKFNDKKPLPA
-1916 VPVELESITQKLWQ
+1916 VPVELEAITQKLWQ

-1943 LKAQRKK
+1943 LKAQREK
-1950 QPFGIIHLA
+1950 QSFGIVHLA

-1965 PGAISNSYIQL
+1965 PGAINNSYIQL

-1992 NPPVELLV
+1992 DPPVELLV

-2063 QVQIDMLKGQTKLEN
+2063 QVQVDMLKGQVQLKN

>member
-1 MSAPIY
+1 MSVPIY

-15 LSLTTLG
+15 LCLTTLG

-64 HSFSQFGLDSGQIAN
+64 HSFSEFGLDSGQIAN
-79 FLSSPSI
+79 FLSNPSI
-86 QNILSRITGG
+86 QTILSRITGG

-125 NQAQLNVPAAFTAT
+125 SEAQLNVPAAFTAT

-150 FNVTGINDY
+150 FNATGINDY

-204 ELVAPEGQITVTTVP
+204 ELVAPGGQITVATVP

-258 DVGNATGLSVN
+258 NVGNATGLSVN
-269 EQGEV
+269 EQGDV

-328 VRDTVAN
+328 VRDSVAN
-335 PFIAQAGNDLIVQGN
+335 PFIADAGNDLIVQGN

-370 MVFRSSNTISGDAHY
+370 MVFRSSNTIGGDAHY
-385 SAGGNFRIEQLD
+385 SAGGNFKIEQLD
-397 GSEGDLESPNDPIIF
+397 GSEGDLESPNDPIIL
-412 ASGNVTLGNYTG
+412 ASGDVRLGNYTG

-433 RVDVGDV
+433 RVRIRNV
-440 TITGSEPTVNNTINP
+440 TITGTDSDNSTINP
-455 SNTLQ
+455 NNPNPFLASLASVPLSDGTTLQ
-460 FTGSTTTIGDLA
+460 IDGST
-472 IISLS
+472 
-477 KGGSVII
+477 
-484 NGNNQPTLD
+484 NPTLD

-498 DWGLLG
+498 NWGVLG
-504 IDLVDFQIDPVTPN
+504 GDPGDTTIGTGIPT
-518 PTFEPATNA
+518 PTFSPATNA
-527 DIKVGNINIS
+527 DIRVGNIIIN
-537 QPNSRILLTNQYNPN
+537 QPDGVVLLTNQYNPN
-552 DLPGNIQAGQIDVS
+552 GSLSGGNIQFNQLNTS
-566 SDLGNAGS
+566 SNTGNAGS
-574 VAIDSR
+574 VYIDSR
-580 GNIRTSPIKSRAN
+580 GNVNGFFVHA
-593 VTGDG
+593 
-598 GDILLN
+598 
-604 AENNIEIGNAGG
+604 
-616 SDIDSRGDNG
+616 DSSVGNG
-626 GNITLDAGGTIRMT
+626 GNITINAGTL
-640 NALSRGR
+640 N
-647 DTTGD
+647 
-652 GGDITITAGGDINSG
+652 AGGDIILDAQQNASFRSIGDNGNGG
-667 NIQTSGENGGEIAI
+667 NIILDAVGTISFRDIISDGKNGTGGEIVVNAGGNVLGDDI
-681 KINGDGVI
+681 RTRGTDDGGNITVTSDGTINTTQFAQNGGDGGIISCKITGEFCASGSQGDIRLEAADEIILGGNAVTGILRGENITLASDSVELTKDGSVGATGVI
-689 DTTGPLGNEG
+689 RLDSNTVTATG
-699 TIESCSNITCDGTGE
+699 SNITNIIIDGVLQLGTDVNFNTNGKNISFDGTV
-714 SGDIAIEATSIIT
+714 D
-727 RGIQS
+727 S
-732 NGSSDGD
+732 N
-739 ISLTSDEIQLKP
+739 
-751 AKEPADRPE
+751 PE
-760 VPFIRGTGTLQLQPF
+760 NSQDLIL
-775 PFTDRETIMINTG
+775 NTG
-788 GGELTLD
+788 NGTA
-795 NNIQIGSDVSFN
+795 
-807 THGVDPDGNLIYG
+807 T
-820 DLIFNGT
+820 FNGVVGSLNSLNIIST
-827 VNTVNGTHDLSL
+827 DANGK
-839 DTGLG
+839 
-844 TTLFNGLVGN
+844 
-854 SVPLDIVNTNVQGT
+854 
-868 TIIRNNITA
+868 TIINRDITA
-877 NDLQFNN
+877 NQLEFNN
-884 AVEVQLTPT
+884 MVEVLSNST
-893 LTAQNIE
+893 LTLTQSGMQPPPAIDFME
-900 FGSSVTLTG
+900 SVELKA
-909 DLTLNT
+909 DLTISTIRNSQI
-915 NDDNGSMTFN
+915 NFN
-925 GKVDGTH
+925 STVDGTY
-932 DLTVLNPGKTTF
+932 DLTVLNLGETTF
-944 VDEIGSITRL
+944 TGEVGSISRL
-954 NTIRTDED
+954 NTLRTDEA
-962 GTTQIR
+962 GTTQIN

-978 KDAVTVEAVD
+978 QDAVEV
-988 GLSDVS
+988 LSDLS
-994 LTADKI
+994 LTADNI
-1000 EFGSTIMG
+1000 DFGSTITG
-1008 TDQNL
+1008 TGYNL
-1013 ILQSSNTTDIFSL
+1013 IVQSSNTADIFSL

-1055 IDLSNL
+1055 INLSNL

-1072 DGVIVI
+1072 DGVIAI

-1084 IDDASITLNSATTN
+1084 TDDASITLNSATTN
-1098 LNADITTAGGG
+1098 LNANITTEDGS
-1109 IAFNTGSVELGND
+1109 IAFNADSVVLGND

-1136 TVDGNHDLTLLS
+1136 TVDGNHDLTVLS
-1148 SDTTSFG
+1148 SDTTTFG
-1155 GAVGGSTRL
+1155 GAVGSFTPL
-1164 NSLTTDSGGITQ
+1164 DTLTTASGGKTQ
-1176 FQGNVTANRLNLQDS
+1176 FNGDVTATRLNLQDQ
-1191 VDVLSN
+1191 VQVQSN
-1197 LSLTATEIDLSS
+1197 LSLTATEI
-1209 IETSTNKTLTLQPLN
+1209 
-1224 PNQDF
+1224 
-1229 SVNGGI
+1229 
-1235 FKDGFQSITIGRELG
+1235 
-1250 SGTITLDNNFT
+1250 
-1261 FRDPVT
+1261 
-1267 IQSPSGE
+1267 
-1274 IVLNGMLTGGKN
+1274 VLNGILTGGKN

-1378 NVTAS
+1378 NVTAN
-1383 RLTIQDTLA
+1383 RLSIQDSLA
-1392 VLSDLSLTSSEIT
+1392 VLSDLSLTASEIT
-1405 LGATVTGSNTNLIL
+1405 LGAMVTGSNTNLVL

-1424 TQDFTLTAGV
+1424 TQKFTLTAGV

-1444 GRDNGSGAIALNGNL
+1444 GRENGSGAIALNGNL
-1459 TFSDPLSILSP
+1459 TFSDPVTILSP
-1470 TGSGSI
+1470 TDSGSI
-1476 SATGTITGLDNATV
+1476 TATGTITGLDNATIN
-1490 SLQANQEINVN
+1490 LLANQGINVN
-1501 DITANSG
+1501 NITANAG
-1508 ISLTSNQDAITTGNL
+1508 ISLTSNQEAITTGNL

-1537 AQTEIQAGEINSSAM
+1537 AQTEIQTGAINSSAM
-1552 QGDGGNVTL
+1552 QGNGGNVTL
-1561 DPENDIEVSSINA
+1561 DPEGDIEVDSINA
-1574 QGGING
+1574 QGGSNG

-1629 IPFTVGADYNQ
+1629 IPFTVGQDYNNL
-1640 VNGTRG
+1640 NGTRG

-1672 QIQLITPETPTDNPL
+1672 QIQLITPETSRESSAENPL

-1698 VETDVPPVTIDT
+1698 VETSVPSVTIDT
-1710 VFGTIDAAYTQQF
+1710 VFGTIDAAYTQEF
-1723 ESYLDKSGTQ
+1723 EAYLDKSGTQ

-1794 SIPITRAEVLQVA
+1794 SIPITRAEVLKVA

-1819 TTGYLAPG
+1819 ATGYLAPG

-1881 MPSLSLTD
+1881 MPSLSITD
-1889 TRFQSVQDSQVLAMG
+1889 TRFQSVKDTTVLAMG
-1904 AARFSDQKPLPA
+1904 AEKFNDKKPLPA
-1916 VPVELESITQKLWQ
+1916 VPVELEAITQKLWQ

-1943 LKAQRKK
+1943 LKAQREK
-1950 QPFGIIHLA
+1950 QPFGIVHLA

-1965 PGAISNSYIQL
+1965 PGAINNSYIQL

-1992 NPPVELLV
+1992 DPPVELLV

-2063 QVQIDMLKGQTKLEN
+2063 QVQVDMLKGQVQLKN